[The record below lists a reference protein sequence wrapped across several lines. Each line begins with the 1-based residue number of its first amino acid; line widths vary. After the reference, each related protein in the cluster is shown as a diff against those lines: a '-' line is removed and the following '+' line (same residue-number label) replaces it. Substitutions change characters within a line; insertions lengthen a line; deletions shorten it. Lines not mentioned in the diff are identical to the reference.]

1 MYIHVDVFLS
11 HPPLPS
17 KKRKKNPK
25 NPPKQQDKTKKKK
38 KPDAMYI
45 SLNIFLHMIKSISI
59 DIVYT
64 TGFTNIRY
72 NIGYL

>member
-1 MYIHVDVFLS
+1 MFFS
-11 HPPLPS
+11 HILPS
-17 KKRKKNPK
+17 
-25 NPPKQQDKTKKKK
+25 PPKKEKKTPKTPQSNKTKQKK

>member
-1 MYIHVDVFLS
+1 MFFS
-11 HPPLPS
+11 HILPS
-17 KKRKKNPK
+17 
-25 NPPKQQDKTKKKK
+25 PPKKEKKTPKTPQSNKTKQKKK

>member
-1 MYIHVDVFLS
+1 MFFS
-11 HPPLPS
+11 HILPS
-17 KKRKKNPK
+17 PPKKEKKNPK
-25 NPPKQQDKTKKKK
+25 TPQSNKTKQKQK

>member
-1 MYIHVDVFLS
+1 MFFS
-11 HPPLPS
+11 HILPS
-17 KKRKKNPK
+17 PPKKEKKNPK
-25 NPPKQQDKTKKKK
+25 TPQSNKTKQKKK

>member
-1 MYIHVDVFLS
+1 MFFS
-11 HPPLPS
+11 HILPS
-17 KKRKKNPK
+17 
-25 NPPKQQDKTKKKK
+25 PPKKEKKTPKPPKATRQNKNKKK

>member
-17 KKRKKNPK
+17 KKRKKKPQK
-25 NPPKQQDKTKKKK
+25 PPKATRQNKKK

>member
-1 MYIHVDVFLS
+1 MFFS
-11 HPPLPS
+11 HILPS
-17 KKRKKNPK
+17 PPKKEKKKNPK
-25 NPPKQQDKTKKKK
+25 PPQSNKTKQKK

>member
-1 MYIHVDVFLS
+1 MFFS
-11 HPPLPS
+11 HILPS
-17 KKRKKNPK
+17 PPKKEKKNPQ
-25 NPPKQQDKTKKKK
+25 NPPKQQDKTKNK

>member
-1 MYIHVDVFLS
+1 MFFS
-11 HPPLPS
+11 HILPS
-17 KKRKKNPK
+17 PPKKEKKKPK

>member
-1 MYIHVDVFLS
+1 MFFS
-11 HPPLPS
+11 HILPS
-17 KKRKKNPK
+17 PPKKEKKTPK
-25 NPPKQQDKTKKKK
+25 NPPKQQDKTKNKN
-38 KPDAMYI
+38 PDAMYI

>member
-1 MYIHVDVFLS
+1 MFFS
-11 HPPLPS
+11 HILPS
-17 KKRKKNPK
+17 PPKKEKKNPK
-25 NPPKQQDKTKKKK
+25 NPPKQQDKTKKK

>member
-1 MYIHVDVFLS
+1 MFFS
-11 HPPLPS
+11 HILPS
-17 KKRKKNPK
+17 PPKKKKKNSK
-25 NPPKQQDKTKKKK
+25 NPPKQQDKTKKKT
-38 KPDAMYI
+38 DAMYI